1 MVFWGVKIGQKPK
14 KSFFSEKVKCVRQ
27 FKKKIGSLAPEVRFL
42 AQVEVGPDFRGW
54 PKNGLGGFF
63 GRFCVKIEQTL
74 KSFPE
79 LTRKAMDLIFFL
91 NDAQ

>member
-42 AQVEVGPDFRGW
+42 AQVEVGPDFRVW

-63 GRFCVKIEQTL
+63 GRFCVKIE
-74 KSFPE
+74 
-79 LTRKAMDLIFFL
+79 RKA
-91 NDAQ
+91 QKGPQKCPT